1 MIRVNKEKTAQIAE
15 RIQEDAKKVN
25 TLIAEMEEEQINLS
39 KIWISEASDLTQ
51 EKMKMLKENCEAIK
65 KEMEFIGDTIQCI
78 LQEIQAQE
86 KLDLQKATQL

>member
-15 RIQEDAKKVN
+15 RIQEDAEKVN
-25 TLIAEMEEEQINLS
+25 ILLAEMEEERINLS

-65 KEMEFIGDTIQCI
+65 KEMELISDTIQSI
-78 LQEIQAQE
+78 LQKIQAQE
-86 KLDLQKATQL
+86 EMDLQKAGQL